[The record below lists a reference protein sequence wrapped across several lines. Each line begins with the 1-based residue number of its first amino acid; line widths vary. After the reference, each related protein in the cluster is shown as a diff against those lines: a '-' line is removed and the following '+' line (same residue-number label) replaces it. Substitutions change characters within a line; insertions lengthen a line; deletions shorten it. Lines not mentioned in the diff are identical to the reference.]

1 MRKLI
6 YGINISL
13 DGCCDHTKFR
23 GGDDIQDYFRELLES
38 VDLVIYGRKTYELM
52 VPFWPEV
59 ARTQSMDESGN
70 AFARVFANLQ
80 RVLVSKT
87 IDSVDDN
94 QTTIICDNLRQEIL
108 KLKQQPGKAI
118 STGGVEL
125 PAQLIEW
132 GLVDEFH
139 IVVHP
144 ILVGQGRRLFSEMS
158 LLQNLNLNLVAS
170 ATLSNGCVA
179 LRYEYNSALKTSF

>member
-13 DGCCDHTKFR
+13 DGCCDHTRF
-23 GGDDIQDYFRELLES
+23 GGAADVHDYFTALMERT
-38 VDLVIYGRKTYELM
+38 DTVIYGRKTYELM

-59 ARTQSMDESGN
+59 ARTASMDAKGN
-70 AFARVFANLQ
+70 AFAKVFAGLK
-80 RVLVSKT
+80 RVVVSRT
-87 IDSVDDN
+87 VEDAADEQSR
-94 QTTIICDNLRQEIL
+94 IIRDQVQEEIM

-118 STGGVEL
+118 STGGVSL

-139 IVVHP
+139 MVVHP
-144 ILVGQGRRLFSEMS
+144 VLVGQGRRLFTEMQ
-158 LLQNLNLNLVAS
+158 LPENLGLQLRNTQVMDS
-170 ATLSNGCVA
+170 GCVA
-179 LRYEYNSALKTSF
+179 LCYEKK